1 MKNQV
6 NMTPLKETNKAPI
19 TDPKEMETYE
29 LPDKEFRI
37 ILLRKF
43 SELQENNDSNWTKL
57 VKQCMNKTRSSA
69 RKQ

>member
-43 SELQENNDSNWTKL
+43 SELQENNDSN
-57 VKQCMNKTRSSA
+57 
-69 RKQ
+69 